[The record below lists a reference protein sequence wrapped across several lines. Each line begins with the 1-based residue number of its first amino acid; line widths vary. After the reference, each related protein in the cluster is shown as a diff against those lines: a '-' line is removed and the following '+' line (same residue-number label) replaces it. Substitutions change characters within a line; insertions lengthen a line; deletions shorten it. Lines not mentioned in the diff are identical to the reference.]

1 MRNKLISIIFSWFTI
16 LILLFGTM
24 PVSAEEE
31 TKTVG
36 EAQSF
41 IDGIVGYQL
50 KETGASSVQQW
61 IDNALT
67 KQAGI
72 SSEWYTIGL
81 SQYGAYDFSN
91 YETALKVHLST
102 HEERSASSRQKY
114 ALALAAAGSTDQYI
128 YETMQDSIGQQGV
141 MSWIY
146 GLHLLNN
153 GYTSHEHTL
162 NSVKETLLSLQL
174 ADGGWAVMGTNADV
188 DVTAMAVQALA
199 PHYKESEVEE
209 AVDNAI
215 KLLSER
221 QLSTGDYA
229 SYGVGNP
236 ESTAQVLVAL
246 STLGIDCQNDERFIK
261 EGNTLFDGIQSYR
274 LEDGV
279 FCHKQGEGYSEAA
292 TVQVFCSMVAYQ
304 RMINNKNAFYILDAG
319 TPDGLKVSVPTTSP
333 TEESEIT
340 ETTEFIEN
348 NEDTEKIKDAAI
360 GQDEKDN
367 SSNYKLWVSLGILLV
382 ACGSCIGLYLMKK
395 RDKKNYILIVLIAL
409 LSIMFVFFTEIQT
422 PKQYYDSGTAVKKD
436 AIGTVTLTIRC
447 DTISNKS
454 DNEWIPEDGTIFET
468 AEYEIEA
475 GDTVYDILKV
485 ATAKHKIHLETN
497 GTAESIYV
505 EGINHIYE
513 FAYGELSGWLYQVNG
528 ETTSVGC
535 NAYELKDGDQ
545 IEWLYSCEMGKDIR

>member
-1 MRNKLISIIFSWFTI
+1 
-16 LILLFGTM
+16 M
-24 PVSAEEE
+24 PVKAEEE
-31 TKTVG
+31 TKSVG

-41 IDGIVGYQL
+41 IDDIVAYQL

-61 IDNALT
+61 IDNTLT
-67 KQAGI
+67 KEAGI
-72 SSEWYTIGL
+72 SSEWYIIGL
-81 SQYGAYDFSN
+81 SQYGTYDFSA
-91 YETALKVHLST
+91 YEAALKSYLST

-114 ALALAAAGSTDQYI
+114 ALALVAAGSTEKYI
-128 YETMQDSIGQQGV
+128 YETMQNSIGQQGV
-141 MSWIY
+141 MSWIF

-153 GYTSHEHTL
+153 GYTGEEHTL
-162 NSVKETLLSLQL
+162 NSVKEKLLSLQL

-199 PHYKESEVEE
+199 PHYKESEVKE

-261 EGNTLFDGIQSYR
+261 EGNTLFDGIQRYR

-292 TVQVFCSMVAYQ
+292 TVQVFCSMIAYQ
-304 RMINNKNAFYILDAG
+304 RMIDNKNAFYILDAG
-319 TPDGLKVSVPTTSP
+319 TPDGLKVSVSATSH
-333 TEESEIT
+333 
-340 ETTEFIEN
+340 
-348 NEDTEKIKDAAI
+348 
-360 GQDEKDN
+360 
-367 SSNYKLWVSLGILLV
+367 NYKIWVSLGIVLV
-382 ACGSCIGLYLMKK
+382 ACGSCIGLYLTKK
-395 RDKKNYILIVLIAL
+395 RNKKNYILIVVIAL
-409 LSIMFVFFTEIQT
+409 LAIMLVFFMEIQT
-422 PKQYYDSGTAVKKD
+422 PKQYYDNGTLVKKD
-436 AIGTVTLTIRC
+436 VIGTVTLTIRC

-454 DNEWIPEDGTIFET
+454 DNEWIPEDGVILEN

-475 GDTVYDILKV
+475 GDTVYDILKA

-505 EGINHIYE
+505 EGIQHIYE

-528 ETTSVGC
+528 ESTSVGC
-535 NAYELKDGDQ
+535 SAYELKDGDQ
-545 IEWLYSCEMGKDIR
+545 IAWLYTCEMGKDIR

>member
-1 MRNKLISIIFSWFTI
+1 MRNKLISIIFFWFTI
-16 LILLFGTM
+16 FILLFDTM
-24 PVSAEEE
+24 PVKAEEE
-31 TKTVG
+31 TKNVG

-41 IDGIVGYQL
+41 IDDIVAYQL

-72 SSEWYTIGL
+72 SSEWYIIGL
-81 SQYGAYDFSN
+81 SQYGIYDFST
-91 YETALKVHLST
+91 YDAALKSYLST

-128 YETMQDSIGQQGV
+128 YEIMQNSIGQQGV
-141 MSWIY
+141 MSWIF

-153 GYTSHEHTL
+153 GYTGEEHTL
-162 NSVKETLLSLQL
+162 NSVKEKLLSLQL

-199 PHYKESEVEE
+199 PHYKESEVKE

-221 QLSTGDYA
+221 QLLTGDYA

-261 EGNTLFDGIQSYR
+261 EGNTLFDGIQRYR

-292 TVQVFCSMVAYQ
+292 TVQVFCSMIAYQ
-304 RMINNKNAFYILDAG
+304 RMINNKNAFYILDVG
-319 TPDGLKVSVPTTSP
+319 TPDGLKVSVSATSP

-348 NEDTEKIKDAAI
+348 SEDTEKIKDATVD
-360 GQDEKDN
+360 QHEKDS
-367 SSNYKLWVSLGILLV
+367 SSNYKLWVSLGIVLV
-382 ACGSCIGLYLMKK
+382 ACGSCIGLYLTKK
-395 RDKKNYILIVLIAL
+395 RNKKNYILIVVIAL
-409 LSIMFVFFTEIQT
+409 LAIMLVFFMEIQT
-422 PKQYYDSGTAVKKD
+422 PKQYYDNGTLVKKD
-436 AIGTVTLTIRC
+436 VIGTVTLTIRC
-447 DTISNKS
+447 DTISDKS
-454 DNEWIPEDGTIFET
+454 DNEWIPEDGVILEN

-475 GDTVYDILKV
+475 GDTVYDILKA

-505 EGINHIYE
+505 EGIQHIYE

-528 ETTSVGC
+528 ESTSVGC
-535 NAYELKDGDQ
+535 SAYELKDGDQ
-545 IEWLYSCEMGKDIR
+545 IAWLYTCEMGKDIR